1 MVPTLLTNPNMKHR
15 APDPDPQET
24 ELKLAVPTTQ
34 PEELARRLGRNPLL
48 ARRKP
53 QRLQLHSI
61 YYDTPDHLLHR
72 QRCALRVRRYGDP
85 AHPQWVQTFKTG
97 GEADSALSQRGEWEA
112 PLATPDLRLD
122 ALPVKPW
129 ARLDRDGTLFER
141 LRPCY
146 ETHFTRTVWTVRRRD
161 GSTVEVALDIGQVV
175 AADKRAPLC
184 ELEFELIAGRPQAL
198 FEVATRIAATVSLVP
213 ASRSKAQRGF
223 MLADGTLE
231 APLLARPTS
240 LPTNIPLTSAARQV
254 LSESFG
260 QFCTNLLLLYSNDDP
275 ELIHQARVGWRRFK
289 SARRLLR
296 KSIALDTAPS
306 LEALR
311 PVLSFLGELR
321 DIDVARG
328 EILPPLEQSF
338 VDGDAQRE
346 LAWTAMDLALSI
358 NAEQQRRAVRYALEA
373 PELGSTLVA
382 LAQWLSG
389 LDATAAAPG
398 AISPEGVTRRKW
410 ARQQVGR
417 IRTRLEQ
424 AKATAQAA
432 DPEHLHRVRILAK
445 RMRYAIETLQS
456 LLPDKKAVRWHR
468 RATQQQK
475 SIGWTRDIEQTCTVL
490 QRLEADAGLIEF
502 LRGVACERT
511 RVQPQ

>member
-34 PEELARRLGRNPLL
+34 PEELARLLGRNPLL

-53 QRLQLHSI
+53 QRLQLHNV
-61 YYDTPDHLLHR
+61 YYDTPDQVLHHR
-72 QRCALRVRRYGDP
+72 RCALRVRRYGDP
-85 AHPQWVQTFKTG
+85 AHPQWVQTFKTTSQ
-97 GEADSALSQRGEWEA
+97 EDSALSQRGEWEV
-112 PLATPDLRLD
+112 PLATSDLRLD

-129 ARLDRDGTLFER
+129 AKIDPDGTLFER
-141 LRPCY
+141 LRPCF
-146 ETHFTRTVWTVRRRD
+146 ETQFTRTVWTVRRRD
-161 GSTVEVALDIGQVV
+161 GSTVEVALDIGEVV
-175 AADKRAPLC
+175 AGDKRAPLC

-223 MLADGTLE
+223 LLGAGTLE
-231 APLLARPTS
+231 APLLARPTM
-240 LPTNIPLTSAARQV
+240 LPTNIALASAAKLV

-275 ELIHQARVGWRRFK
+275 ELIHQPRVGWRRFK

-296 KSIALDTAPS
+296 KSIAVDLAPS

-338 VDGDAQRE
+338 VGGDAQRE
-346 LAWTAMDLALSI
+346 LAWTAMDHALSS
-358 NAEQQRRAVRYALEA
+358 NADQQRRAVRYALEA
-373 PELGSTLVA
+373 PQLGATLVA
-382 LAQWLSG
+382 LTQWLSG
-389 LDATAAAPG
+389 LGATSAQPDATSPAA
-398 AISPEGVTRRKW
+398 VTRRKW

-417 IRTRLEQ
+417 IQTRLEK
-424 AKATAQAA
+424 ATATAQAA
-432 DPEHLHRVRILAK
+432 EPEQLHQVRILAK
-445 RMRYAIETLQS
+445 RMRYAIEALQS
-456 LLPDKKAVRWHR
+456 LLPGKKAGRWHR
-468 RATQQQK
+468 QASQQQK

-502 LRGVACERT
+502 LRGVAAERT
-511 RVQPQ
+511 RSQPH